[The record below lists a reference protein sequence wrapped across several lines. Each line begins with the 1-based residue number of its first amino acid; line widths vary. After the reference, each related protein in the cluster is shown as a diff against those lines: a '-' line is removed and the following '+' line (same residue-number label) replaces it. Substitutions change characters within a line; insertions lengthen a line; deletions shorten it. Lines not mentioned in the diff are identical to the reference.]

1 MDLGVEGEGA
11 MREKVRRT
19 RGESSVSTERA
30 ERAAEARR
38 AVGRGMSRVSVQGNS
53 SSVDIF
59 GDVWSLGFG
68 VRLLDCWIVDCGL
81 WIV

>member
-38 AVGRGMSRVSVQGNS
+38 AVGRGMSRV
-53 SSVDIF
+53 
-59 GDVWSLGFG
+59 LGG
-68 VRLLDCWIVDCGL
+68 RGG
-81 WIV
+81 